1 MTPLNTDLAANE
13 RRAILLLAGFAVAVG
28 IVVWLIS
35 LVLGHPGIG
44 LGAAAVVAGAVA
56 AVCWRGADRIVLH
69 SVGAVPADPRIHA
82 RYVNLVDGLCSAS
95 GVPRPQL
102 YVADSP
108 ALNALACGRSPRR
121 AALVATSG
129 LFDGLSR
136 IELEA
141 VLAHELWHVKAGDT
155 MLATVASATVGLLP
169 MAYDW
174 AVGAPSS
181 THALV
186 SVGAGTS
193 APGRTSVSPAA
204 TPGPGGAKTVV
215 RWVLVGPATLS
226 ATLLRSVLDPARE
239 GRADLRAMTI
249 TRFPPGL
256 ISALEKMSESLDRV
270 PRRYATAHLWL
281 DSPLSRPSPAD
292 HPGPLDRR
300 LAPTEHLQVRI
311 EALREL

>member
-1 MTPLNTDLAANE
+1 MTPLNTHLAANE

-28 IVVWLIS
+28 MAVWLVS
-35 LVLGHPGIG
+35 LVLGHPSIG
-44 LGAAAVVAGAVA
+44 VAVAAAVAGAVA
-56 AVCWRGADRIVLH
+56 VASWRGADRLVLRRM
-69 SVGAVPADPRIHA
+69 GAVPVDPRVHA

-102 YVADSP
+102 FVADSP

-129 LFDGLSR
+129 LLEDLSR

-174 AVGAPSS
+174 AVGAPSP
-181 THALV
+181 TRALV
-186 SVGAGTS
+186 SAGAPSPAGGGAPPAANS
-193 APGRTSVSPAA
+193 APGPVR
-204 TPGPGGAKTVV
+204 TVV
-215 RWVLVGPATLS
+215 RLALVGPATLS
-226 ATLLRSVLDPARE
+226 AILLRSVLDPGRE
-239 GRADLRAMTI
+239 GRADVRAMTI

-256 ISALEKMSESLDRV
+256 ISALEKMSASPDSV
-270 PRRYATAHLWL
+270 PRRYATAHMWL
-281 DSPLSRPSPAD
+281 DSPLSRPAPAGRTD
-292 HPGPLDRR
+292 PLDRR
-300 LAPTEHLQVRI
+300 LAPTENLQVRI